1 VFDSSSIRSMS
12 SSAQGPTGIYTPGSI
27 WAKAIE
33 QSKQQKKAEAGRE
46 DAHVYF
52 LGARGSGKSTLLSR
66 FLYPTQAEV
75 PKPSQ
80 CLEYTFAR
88 KPGSSY
94 GAADKKELA
103 HIWEV
108 SGSDAFAQQ
117 LSQGEGGCRRTPFM
131 HQIHICMMHIP
142 CSSGLKFAIPAYE

>member
-1 VFDSSSIRSMS
+1 MS
-12 SSAQGPTGIYTPGSI
+12 SSAGGPTGIYTPGSI

-33 QSKQQKKAEAGRE
+33 QSKQQKKTDAGRE
-46 DAHVYF
+46 AAHVYI
-52 LGARGSGKSTLLSR
+52 LGTKGSGKSTLLSR

-88 KPGSSY
+88 RPSSSY
-94 GAADKKELA
+94 GAGDKKELA

-117 LSQGEGGCRRTPFM
+117 LAQGKQLRLPCKQPSCM
-131 HQIHICMMHIP
+131 HDEH
-142 CSSGLKFAIPAYE
+142 F